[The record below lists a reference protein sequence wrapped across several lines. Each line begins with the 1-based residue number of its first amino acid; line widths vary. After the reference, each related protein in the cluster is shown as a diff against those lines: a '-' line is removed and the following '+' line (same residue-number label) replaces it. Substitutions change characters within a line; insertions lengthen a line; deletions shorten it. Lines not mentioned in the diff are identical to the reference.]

1 MQVSALCAAG
11 DEGTQRS
18 RWCQSVI
25 SRPSGTVTD
34 ACNVGLYEDQY
45 SGHGPKHGLVLSE
58 TRWLRVV
65 YSRLKKYAR
74 SYKGHLETTV
84 GQTMVDGYIT
94 ASLYVGTTD
103 VVKDYAGAR
112 VCSDKKR
119 TSLLGSVAAP
129 SRLRLKKEKLSARNE
144 NYLQHCLK
152 WNQI

>member
-1 MQVSALCAAG
+1 MTFEFLLTSNFCYINFIKPQCIRADQRLVCCWRCG

-45 SGHGPKHGLVLSE
+45 SGHGLKHGLVLSE

-74 SYKGHLETTV
+74 PYKGHLKTTV

-103 VVKDYAGAR
+103 VVKDYAG
-112 VCSDKKR
+112 
-119 TSLLGSVAAP
+119 GS
-129 SRLRLKKEKLSARNE
+129 SML
-144 NYLQHCLK
+144 
-152 WNQI
+152 